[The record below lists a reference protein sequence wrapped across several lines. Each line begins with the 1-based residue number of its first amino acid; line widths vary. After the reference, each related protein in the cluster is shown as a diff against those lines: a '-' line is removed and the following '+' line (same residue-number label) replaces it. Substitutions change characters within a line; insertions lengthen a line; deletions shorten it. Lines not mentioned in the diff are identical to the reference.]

1 MASTAK
7 SKLTTSTKR
16 RKSLHQRRCRR
27 RHRKYIESLELSKS
41 STSSDQIF
49 YPPKS
54 WYPPMSS
61 ESPEDSERW
70 EPPELPS
77 PPEWMTIPVPEEPD
91 LSPDSPTPLSY
102 GNVRC
107 KRCRQLA
114 ELKLQS
120 KPDDD
125 EYVCPDDDFYDDEE
139 LRLRVIH
146 YRRTLD
152 LNGVCF
158 DVDCFPNYQ
167 SYGGVYHKDH
177 YYLFPNFDKMIWK
190 SLKFA
195 INTYC
200 EKEKKELVLLGLLNA
215 TAQVVGRWILFYL
228 TFECYNP
235 NAEENNYVDILQ
247 TLVNCP
253 VAHKAK
259 QQVYVF
265 RRVTN
270 DEQDEDLLPPHELR
284 VQCTLAKTPRRFDT
298 LRAKFP
304 TSLWLDI

>member
-49 YPPKS
+49 
-54 WYPPMSS
+54 
-61 ESPEDSERW
+61 
-70 EPPELPS
+70 
-77 PPEWMTIPVPEEPD
+77 
-91 LSPDSPTPLSY
+91 Y

-152 LNGVCF
+152 LNGVCC
-158 DVDCFPNYQ
+158 VNSQ
-167 SYGGVYHKDH
+167 
-177 YYLFPNFDKMIWK
+177 
-190 SLKFA
+190 
-195 INTYC
+195 T
-200 EKEKKELVLLGLLNA
+200 E
-215 TAQVVGRWILFYL
+215 RILSF
-228 TFECYNP
+228 
-235 NAEENNYVDILQ
+235 
-247 TLVNCP
+247 
-253 VAHKAK
+253 HKA
-259 QQVYVF
+259 
-265 RRVTN
+265 
-270 DEQDEDLLPPHELR
+270 
-284 VQCTLAKTPRRFDT
+284 
-298 LRAKFP
+298 
-304 TSLWLDI
+304 

>member
-7 SKLTTSTKR
+7 SKLIPSTKR
-16 RKSLHQRRCRR
+16 RKSLNERRCRR

-41 STSSDQIF
+41 STPSDKTF
-49 YPPKS
+49 YPPLS
-54 WYPPMSS
+54 WYPPMSG
-61 ESPEDSERW
+61 ESSEDSERW

-91 LSPDSPTPLSY
+91 LSPDAPMPLRY

-125 EYVCPDDDFYDDEE
+125 EYVYRNDDFFGDEE

-146 YRRTLD
+146 YRRTMWQ
-152 LNGVCF
+152 NGCF
-158 DVDCFPNYQ
+158 DVDCFPNYP
-167 SYGGVYHKDH
+167 SFGAVYHRDH
-177 YYLFPNFDKMIWK
+177 YYVFPNFDKLLWK

-200 EKEKKELVLLGLLNA
+200 EKEKKELVLLGILNA
-215 TAQVVGRWILFYL
+215 TAEVIGQWILFYL
-228 TFECYNP
+228 TFECYSP
-235 NAEENNYVDILQ
+235 NAEDKYYVDILQ
-247 TLVNCP
+247 TMVTCP
-253 VAHKAK
+253 LAHKEK
-259 QQVYVF
+259 QEVLIF

-270 DEQDEDLLPPHELR
+270 DERADEDLLPPDEFYEE
-284 VQCTLAKTPRRFDT
+284 CTRGKTPRRFDT
-298 LRAKFP
+298 LRAKYP
-304 TSLWLDI
+304 TTLLLDI